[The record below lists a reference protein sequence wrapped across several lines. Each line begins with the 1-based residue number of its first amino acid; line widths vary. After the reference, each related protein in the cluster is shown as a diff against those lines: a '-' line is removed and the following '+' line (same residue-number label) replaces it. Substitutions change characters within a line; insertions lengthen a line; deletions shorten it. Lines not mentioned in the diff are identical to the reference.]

1 MLILIAEDFIQLDKI
16 QTVLP
21 FYEELVE
28 KTRKESGC
36 ISYELTHDLKDEG
49 HFLFI
54 EKWVDEA
61 ALQLHTESEHFTRL
75 VPQIDQHTRK
85 KAKYTRMSLVK

>member
-1 MLILIAEDFIQLDKI
+1 MLILIAEDFIKIDKI

-21 FYEELVE
+21 FYEELVT
-28 KTRKESGC
+28 KTREEDGC

-54 EKWVDEA
+54 EKWVDEE
-61 ALQLHTESEHFTRL
+61 ALKAHTESEHFTRL
-75 VPQIDQHTRK
+75 VPQIDQHIRK
-85 KAKYTRMSLVK
+85 KAKYTRMKLVK

>member
-21 FYEELVE
+21 FYEELVD
-28 KTRKESGC
+28 KTREEAGC
-36 ISYELTHDLKDEG
+36 ISYELTHDLKDKG

-61 ALQLHTESEHFTRL
+61 ALQIHTESEHFTRL
-75 VPQIDQHTRK
+75 IPQIDKHIRK